1 MFLDEENEDV
11 VDTAENVEEQTTEEI
26 VEGADVTTEE
36 KESSTEKTY
45 TEADIEKLV
54 NERVDMLMPS
64 KIERVKSKIQ
74 RENAKKEEK
83 FNRVEKILNAGLGTD
98 NLDDAI
104 SKLSDFYNEQGVEIP
119 KEPIYSEKQL
129 MILAEA
135 EAREIIDSGYDE
147 IVLEVDR
154 LASKGVKNMTE
165 LEKITFQ
172 KLAEARKHQ
181 ESINELNKIGV
192 SLEELDNKEYKEFS
206 EKLNSNMSEKE
217 KYEMYLK
224 FKPKKE
230 IKQIGSMKSGAR
242 SEIKDYYTP
251 DEVDKL
257 TEDELNNDE
266 VWNNVRKSMSKW
278 K

>member
-11 VDTAENVEEQTTEEI
+11 VDTTENVEEQTTEEI

-36 KESSTEKTY
+36 KENSTEKTY

-54 NERVDMLMPS
+54 NEKVDMLMPS

-172 KLAEARKHQ
+172 RLAEERKHQ